1 VSPDPKDQRA
11 VIDRIT
17 GEWAVLLIGDQEQ
30 ERRVK
35 VDELP
40 DGATEGS
47 IVKVRLSGLRV
58 DVLEVDDSAT
68 EDKRAAM
75 KDRLG
80 RLKRTRS
87 TGRFDK
93 HD

>member
-1 VSPDPKDQRA
+1 MSPDPKDERA

-17 GEWAVLLIGDQEQ
+17 DDWAVLLIGDEEQ

-35 VDELP
+35 ADELP
-40 DGATEGS
+40 DGAREGS
-47 IVKVRLSGLRV
+47 IVNVRVSGLRV
-58 DVLEVDDSAT
+58 EVLEVDDAAT
-68 EDKRAAM
+68 KEKRSEM

-93 HD
+93 ND

>member
-1 VSPDPKDQRA
+1 MSPEPKDERA

-17 GEWAVLLIGDQEQ
+17 DDWAVLLIGHKEQ

-35 VDELP
+35 ADELP
-40 DGATEGS
+40 DGAKEGS
-47 IVKVRLSGLRV
+47 LVTVRVTGLRIE
-58 DVLEVDDSAT
+58 VLEVDDAAT
-68 EDKRAAM
+68 EEKRSEM

-87 TGRFDK
+87 SGRFDK
-93 HD
+93 ND